1 MENMLKYKD
10 KTMTEKD
17 EQWVYFAIQSAE
29 EVIEKY
35 GVKFFVDSLDRE
47 CIIAFCD
54 YFRKVQD
61 ENNKRIR
68 DSGSVR
74 SKI

>member
-1 MENMLKYKD
+1 
-10 KTMTEKD
+10 MTEKD

-29 EVIEKY
+29 EVIEKH

-61 ENNKRIR
+61 ENKARSR
-68 DSGSVR
+68 DIKNLR
-74 SKI
+74 RKA

>member
-1 MENMLKYKD
+1 
-10 KTMTEKD
+10 MTEKD

-29 EVIEKY
+29 EVIERY

>member
-1 MENMLKYKD
+1 
-10 KTMTEKD
+10 MTEKD

-54 YFRKVQD
+54 YFRKVQN
-61 ENNKRIR
+61 ENNTRIR
-68 DSGSVR
+68 DSGSFR
-74 SKI
+74 GKI